1 MAVHVRCKSLHILHL
16 ELDAVIAYIFN
27 FNTLPG
33 IPNRSRQLR
42 ISLAKYN
49 SLFGGA
55 SPSSSLLSFH
65 YHEGFLQNA
74 LLVLFYA
81 YKLFTLYNCAFAL
94 FKLFFPKVDS
104 QTRDSFLLALLM
116 NITNYH
122 VRSRN
127 SFKNNIVFASDYW
140 FNLLIHIFIRICR
153 ICFISVC

>member
-55 SPSSSLLSFH
+55 SLSSSLLSFH

-74 LLVLFYA
+74 LLVFFLR
-81 YKLFTLYNCAFAL
+81 LQIIHTLQLRFC
-94 FKLFFPKVDS
+94 S
-104 QTRDSFLLALLM
+104 
-116 NITNYH
+116 I
-122 VRSRN
+122 
-127 SFKNNIVFASDYW
+127 
-140 FNLLIHIFIRICR
+140 
-153 ICFISVC
+153 